1 MEYENN
7 KHGLRKKF
15 QKINQALTPKYLKS
29 SEKIIDRKVE
39 WFIENYH
46 LQSIC
51 LYWSYGTE
59 VATQNII
66 KFALKHGVKVYLPV
80 ILDQKNMAF
89 YEIKSLKDVE
99 KSSFKFKEPKEN
111 PERLLTSVKEVQA
124 IFVPLVAF
132 DKDLNRLGK
141 GQGYYD
147 RWFNTVNFTG
157 YKIGLARE
165 INLSEQLIDTE
176 NFDVRLDFI
185 ITDENLYVQLG
196 EQDAKDFDVTYWRL
210 NES

>member
-1 MEYENN
+1 
-7 KHGLRKKF
+7 
-15 QKINQALTPKYLKS
+15 
-29 SEKIIDRKVE
+29 
-39 WFIENYH
+39 
-46 LQSIC
+46 
-51 LYWSYGTE
+51 

-147 RWFNTVNFTG
+147 R
-157 YKIGLARE
+157 
-165 INLSEQLIDTE
+165 
-176 NFDVRLDFI
+176 
-185 ITDENLYVQLG
+185 
-196 EQDAKDFDVTYWRL
+196 
-210 NES
+210 